1 MSAVR
6 TQLNEK
12 KKAISKLP
20 IVVDGRFRYT
30 DLLHSLYI
38 DVFLIDTQD
47 LHLKIYSQF
56 IVYIY

>member
-1 MSAVR
+1 MEGL
-6 TQLNEK
+6 T
-12 KKAISKLP
+12 
-20 IVVDGRFRYT
+20 YT

-56 IVYIY
+56 FVYVY